1 MSTKRKYE
9 APRREEQAAATRA
22 AIIDAA
28 AGLFAERGY
37 GATTMAAIA
46 AEARVAPKSV
56 YGLGDKAQ
64 LLSLA
69 LDRAIAGEAEP
80 SASADSPALR
90 AVLAASTDFDRAR
103 LAAALGAHRLLRLY
117 PLYRAFEQAAAVD
130 FAVAERWQDY
140 QERRRQDVRRVVE
153 VVEAVTPLRSG
164 LDTDRATD
172 SLWALI
178 GWQPIALLV
187 EHRGWTEVDI
197 QCWIEDIFVAIL
209 LGDTEGLESTA
220 SG

>member
-1 MSTKRKYE
+1 VTPRKYE

-28 AGLFAERGY
+28 GRLFTERGY

-64 LLSLA
+64 LLTMA
-69 LDRAIAGEAEP
+69 VDRAIVGDAEP
-80 SASADSPALR
+80 ISLIDRSTMQG
-90 AVLAASTDFDRAR
+90 VLAAATGREKAR
-103 LAAALGAHRLLRLY
+103 LGAALGAPMLMRLY

-130 FAVAERWQDY
+130 PQIADRWRDY

-153 VVEAVTPLRSG
+153 AVEEAGPLRSG

-172 SLWALI
+172 TLWALI
-178 GWQPIALLV
+178 GWHPVALLV
-187 EHRGWTEVDI
+187 EQRGWNERDI
-197 QCWIEDIFVAIL
+197 QAWIEDIFVAIL
-209 LGDTEGLESTA
+209 LGDAG
-220 SG
+220 GR